1 MIFILLILSL
11 LFVTIGYIVT
21 EKNAKY
27 LLSGYNTMSE
37 ENRKAFDLSSYIP
50 AFRRFH
56 LFLGV
61 SFLLIGSAFTFLISE
76 TAAGIFM
83 AVYPIV
89 AYISFLG
96 IGKKYYRGN
105 KGKGSNIG
113 IGILIAALIF
123 ILALMALGTREN
135 EMRIS
140 NEKITIDGMYG
151 EEIAVSGILSVCL
164 VDSLPLITLRTN
176 GFGLGNIRKGYFMTS
191 NGIDVKLIMNSGN
204 NPCILITK
212 NSGEEIFYSAR
223 EIPNK
228 TIFAEIQKKIPGI
241 SCSEM
246 VENNK

>member
-11 LFVTIGYIVT
+11 LFIAIGYIIT

-37 ENRKAFDLSSYIP
+37 EDRKAFDLSSYIP

-61 SFLLIGSAFTFLISE
+61 SFLLIGSALTFLISE
-76 TAAGIFM
+76 TAAGIFI
-83 AVYPIV
+83 ALYPIV
-89 AYISFLG
+89 AYIGFFW

-123 ILALMALGTREN
+123 ILALMAFGAREN

-140 NEKITIDGMYG
+140 NEKITINGMYD

-164 VDSLPLITLRTN
+164 VDSLPAITLRIN
-176 GFGLGNIRKGYFMTS
+176 GFGLGNIRKGYFKTS
-191 NGIDVKLIMNSGN
+191 NGVVVKLIMNSGN

-212 NSGEEIFYSAR
+212 KTGEEIFYSAR
-223 EIPNK
+223 KIPNK
-228 TIFAEIQKKIPGI
+228 TIFAEIQEKIPGI